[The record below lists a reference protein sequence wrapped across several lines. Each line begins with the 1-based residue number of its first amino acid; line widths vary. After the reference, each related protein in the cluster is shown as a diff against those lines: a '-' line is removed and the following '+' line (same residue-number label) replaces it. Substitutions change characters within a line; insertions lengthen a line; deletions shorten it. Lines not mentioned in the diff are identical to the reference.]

1 MFIPQLIIFKIFVM
15 YQYQV
20 SFSQAVRM
28 AFDSYCRFQGR
39 SSRSEYWWW
48 VLFVAILS
56 FCIGIIEGIL
66 GFSMTAVR
74 TTSGILSLVLLLPGL
89 GLSVRR
95 LHDIGKSG
103 WWILLGFYS
112 CGGRHY
118 THNLVRPQQRD
129 DGKPLWARAQYGE
142 MTLMFPA
149 TRSGNGSRKNARAD
163 A

>member
-1 MFIPQLIIFKIFVM
+1 M

-56 FCIGIIEGIL
+56 FGIGIVEGIL
-66 GFSMTAVR
+66 GFSMTAVQA
-74 TTSGILSLVLLLPGL
+74 TSGILSLVLLLPGL

-95 LHDIGKSG
+95 LHDINKSG
-103 WWILLGFYS
+103 WWILLGLIPVV
-112 CGGRHY
+112 GGIV
-118 THNLVRPQQRD
+118 LII
-129 DGKPLWARAQYGE
+129 WFARNSQMQDNQYGPVPN
-142 MTLMFPA
+142 MA
-149 TRSGNGSRKNARAD
+149 T
-163 A
+163 

>member
-1 MFIPQLIIFKIFVM
+1 M

-66 GFSMTAVR
+66 GFSMTAVQA
-74 TTSGILSLVLLLPGL
+74 TSGILSLALLLPGL

-95 LHDIGKSG
+95 LHDINKSG
-103 WWILLGFYS
+103 WWILLGLIPVVGAIVLIIWFAQNS
-112 CGGRHY
+112 QMQD
-118 THNLVRPQQRD
+118 N
-129 DGKPLWARAQYGE
+129 QYGPVPN
-142 MTLMFPA
+142 M
-149 TRSGNGSRKNARAD
+149 AR
-163 A
+163 

>member
-1 MFIPQLIIFKIFVM
+1 M

-56 FCIGIIEGIL
+56 FCIGIVEGIL
-66 GFSMTAVR
+66 GFSMTAVQ

-103 WWILLGFYS
+103 WWILLGFIPVV
-112 CGGRHY
+112 GAIILI
-118 THNLVRPQQRD
+118 T
-129 DGKPLWARAQYGE
+129 WFARNSE
-142 MTLMFPA
+142 MTENRYGPVPNM
-149 TRSGNGSRKNARAD
+149 AR
-163 A
+163 

>member
-1 MFIPQLIIFKIFVM
+1 M

-20 SFSQAVRM
+20 SVSQAVRM

-66 GFSMTAVR
+66 GFSMTAVQ
-74 TTSGILSLVLLLPGL
+74 TTSGILSLVLFLPGL

-103 WWILLGFYS
+103 WWILLGFIPVVGAIILITRVRDKKGFKNDESAALKS
-112 CGGRHY
+112 CRFF
-118 THNLVRPQQRD
+118 
-129 DGKPLWARAQYGE
+129 W
-142 MTLMFPA
+142 
-149 TRSGNGSRKNARAD
+149 
-163 A
+163 

>member
-1 MFIPQLIIFKIFVM
+1 M

-56 FCIGIIEGIL
+56 LCIGIIEGIL

-103 WWILLGFYS
+103 WWILLGFIPVV
-112 CGGRHY
+112 GAIILI
-118 THNLVRPQQRD
+118 T
-129 DGKPLWARAQYGE
+129 WFARNSE
-142 MTLMFPA
+142 MTENRYGPMP
-149 TRSGNGSRKNARAD
+149 NMAR
-163 A
+163 

>member
-1 MFIPQLIIFKIFVM
+1 M

-20 SFSQAVRM
+20 SFSRAVRM

-74 TTSGILSLVLLLPGL
+74 TTSGILSLVLFLPGL

-103 WWILLGFYS
+103 WWILLGFIPVV
-112 CGGRHY
+112 GAII
-118 THNLVRPQQRD
+118 LII
-129 DGKPLWARAQYGE
+129 WFARNSE
-142 MTLMFPA
+142 MTENHYGPVPNM
-149 TRSGNGSRKNARAD
+149 AR
-163 A
+163 

>member
-1 MFIPQLIIFKIFVM
+1 M

-20 SFSQAVRM
+20 SFSQAVSM

-56 FCIGIIEGIL
+56 VCIGIIEGIL
-66 GFSMTAVR
+66 GFSMTAVQA
-74 TTSGILSLVLLLPGL
+74 TSGILSLVLLLPGL

-103 WWILLGFYS
+103 WWVLLGFIPVV
-112 CGGRHY
+112 GAII
-118 THNLVRPQQRD
+118 LIIWFVRNS
-129 DGKPLWARAQYGE
+129 E
-142 MTLMFPA
+142 MTENCYGPVPNM
-149 TRSGNGSRKNARAD
+149 AR
-163 A
+163 

>member
-1 MFIPQLIIFKIFVM
+1 M

-56 FCIGIIEGIL
+56 FCIGIIESIL
-66 GFSMTAVR
+66 GFSMTAVQ

-95 LHDIGKSG
+95 LHDINKSG
-103 WWILLGFYS
+103 WWILLGLIPVVGAIVIIIWFAQNS
-112 CGGRHY
+112 QMQD
-118 THNLVRPQQRD
+118 N
-129 DGKPLWARAQYGE
+129 QYGPVPN
-142 MTLMFPA
+142 M
-149 TRSGNGSRKNARAD
+149 AR
-163 A
+163 

>member
-1 MFIPQLIIFKIFVM
+1 M

-74 TTSGILSLVLLLPGL
+74 TTSGILSLGLLLPGL

-103 WWILLGFYS
+103 WWILLGLIPVVGAIVLIIWF
-112 CGGRHY
+112 
-118 THNLVRPQQRD
+118 
-129 DGKPLWARAQYGE
+129 ARNSQMQDNQYGPVPN
-142 MTLMFPA
+142 MA
-149 TRSGNGSRKNARAD
+149 T
-163 A
+163 

>member
-1 MFIPQLIIFKIFVM
+1 M

-48 VLFVAILS
+48 VLFVTILS

-66 GFSMTAVR
+66 GFSMTAVQ

-103 WWILLGFYS
+103 WWVLLGFIPVVGAIILIIWFAQNS
-112 CGGRHY
+112 QMQD
-118 THNLVRPQQRD
+118 N
-129 DGKPLWARAQYGE
+129 QYGPVPN
-142 MTLMFPA
+142 L
-149 TRSGNGSRKNARAD
+149 AR
-163 A
+163 

>member
-1 MFIPQLIIFKIFVM
+1 M

-66 GFSMTAVR
+66 GFSMTAVQV
-74 TTSGILSLVLLLPGL
+74 TSGILSLVLLLPGL

-103 WWILLGFYS
+103 WWILLGLIPVVGAIVLIIWF
-112 CGGRHY
+112 
-118 THNLVRPQQRD
+118 
-129 DGKPLWARAQYGE
+129 ARNSQMQDNQYGPVPN
-142 MTLMFPA
+142 M
-149 TRSGNGSRKNARAD
+149 AR
-163 A
+163 

>member
-1 MFIPQLIIFKIFVM
+1 M

-66 GFSMTAVR
+66 GFSMTAVQ
-74 TTSGILSLVLLLPGL
+74 TTSGILSLVLFLPGL

-95 LHDIGKSG
+95 LHDIG
-103 WWILLGFYS
+103 
-112 CGGRHY
+112 
-118 THNLVRPQQRD
+118 
-129 DGKPLWARAQYGE
+129 
-142 MTLMFPA
+142 
-149 TRSGNGSRKNARAD
+149 
-163 A
+163 

>member
-1 MFIPQLIIFKIFVM
+1 M

-66 GFSMTAVR
+66 GFSMTAVQ
-74 TTSGILSLVLLLPGL
+74 TTSGILSLVLFLPGL

-103 WWILLGFYS
+103 WWILLGFIPVV
-112 CGGRHY
+112 GAII
-118 THNLVRPQQRD
+118 LII
-129 DGKPLWARAQYGE
+129 WFARNSE
-142 MTLMFPA
+142 MT
-149 TRSGNGSRKNARAD
+149 GNRYGPVPNMAR
-163 A
+163 

>member
-1 MFIPQLIIFKIFVM
+1 M

-48 VLFVAILS
+48 VLFVSILS

-103 WWILLGFYS
+103 WWILLGFIPVV
-112 CGGRHY
+112 GAIILI
-118 THNLVRPQQRD
+118 T
-129 DGKPLWARAQYGE
+129 WFARNSE
-142 MTLMFPA
+142 MTENRYGPMP
-149 TRSGNGSRKNARAD
+149 NMAR
-163 A
+163 

>member
-1 MFIPQLIIFKIFVM
+1 M

-66 GFSMTAVR
+66 GFSMTAVQ

-103 WWILLGFYS
+103 WWVLLGFIPVVGAIILIIWYAQNS
-112 CGGRHY
+112 QMHD
-118 THNLVRPQQRD
+118 N
-129 DGKPLWARAQYGE
+129 QYGPVPN
-142 MTLMFPA
+142 L
-149 TRSGNGSRKNARAD
+149 AR
-163 A
+163 

>member
-1 MFIPQLIIFKIFVM
+1 M

-48 VLFVAILS
+48 VLFCSILG
-56 FCIGIIEGIL
+56 FCIGIVESIL
-66 GFSMTAVR
+66 GFSMTAVQA
-74 TTSGILSLVLLLPGL
+74 TSGILSLVLLLPGL

-103 WWILLGFYS
+103 WWILLGLIPMVGAIVLIIWF
-112 CGGRHY
+112 
-118 THNLVRPQQRD
+118 
-129 DGKPLWARAQYGE
+129 ARNSQMQDNQYGPVPN
-142 MTLMFPA
+142 M
-149 TRSGNGSRKNARAD
+149 AR
-163 A
+163 

>member
-1 MFIPQLIIFKIFVM
+1 M

-48 VLFVAILS
+48 VLFCSILG
-56 FCIGIIEGIL
+56 FCIGIVEGIL
-66 GFSMTAVR
+66 GFSMTAVQA
-74 TTSGILSLVLLLPGL
+74 TSGILSLVLLLPGL

-103 WWILLGFYS
+103 WWILLGLIPVVGAIVLIIWF
-112 CGGRHY
+112 
-118 THNLVRPQQRD
+118 
-129 DGKPLWARAQYGE
+129 ARNSQMQDNQYGPVPN
-142 MTLMFPA
+142 MA
-149 TRSGNGSRKNARAD
+149 T
-163 A
+163 

>member
-1 MFIPQLIIFKIFVM
+1 M

-20 SFSQAVRM
+20 SFSRAVRM

-56 FCIGIIEGIL
+56 FCIGIVEGIL
-66 GFSMTAVR
+66 GFSMTAVQ

-103 WWILLGFYS
+103 WWVLLGFIPVV
-112 CGGRHY
+112 GAIILI
-118 THNLVRPQQRD
+118 T
-129 DGKPLWARAQYGE
+129 WFARNSE
-142 MTLMFPA
+142 MTENRYGPVPNM
-149 TRSGNGSRKNARAD
+149 AR
-163 A
+163 

>member
-1 MFIPQLIIFKIFVM
+1 M

-66 GFSMTAVR
+66 GFSMTAVQA
-74 TTSGILSLVLLLPGL
+74 TFGILSLVLLLPGL

-95 LHDIGKSG
+95 LHDINKSG
-103 WWILLGFYS
+103 WWILLGLIPVV
-112 CGGRHY
+112 GGIVLIIWFARDSEM
-118 THNLVRPQQRD
+118 TENAMAPCPIWRD
-129 DGKPLWARAQYGE
+129 DSHVSGHAQ
-142 MTLMFPA
+142 
-149 TRSGNGSRKNARAD
+149 RQ
-163 A
+163 

>member
-1 MFIPQLIIFKIFVM
+1 M

-66 GFSMTAVR
+66 GFSMTAVQ

-103 WWILLGFYS
+103 WWVLLGFIPVVGAIILIIWFAQNS
-112 CGGRHY
+112 QMQD
-118 THNLVRPQQRD
+118 N
-129 DGKPLWARAQYGE
+129 QYGPVPN
-142 MTLMFPA
+142 L
-149 TRSGNGSRKNARAD
+149 AR
-163 A
+163 

>member
-1 MFIPQLIIFKIFVM
+1 M

-66 GFSMTAVR
+66 GFSMTAVQA
-74 TTSGILSLVLLLPGL
+74 TSGILSLVLLLPGL

-103 WWILLGFYS
+103 WWILLGLIPVVGAIVLIIWF
-112 CGGRHY
+112 
-118 THNLVRPQQRD
+118 
-129 DGKPLWARAQYGE
+129 ARNSQMQDNQYGPVPN
-142 MTLMFPA
+142 MA
-149 TRSGNGSRKNARAD
+149 T
-163 A
+163 

>member
-1 MFIPQLIIFKIFVM
+1 M

-48 VLFVAILS
+48 VLFVAILG

-66 GFSMTAVR
+66 GFSMTAVQ
-74 TTSGILSLVLLLPGL
+74 TTSGILSLALLLPGL

-103 WWILLGFYS
+103 WWILLGFIP
-112 CGGRHY
+112 
-118 THNLVRPQQRD
+118 LVGAIVLIIWFAQNSQMQD
-129 DGKPLWARAQYGE
+129 NQYGPVPN
-142 MTLMFPA
+142 L
-149 TRSGNGSRKNARAD
+149 AR
-163 A
+163 

>member
-1 MFIPQLIIFKIFVM
+1 M

-66 GFSMTAVR
+66 GFSMTAVQ
-74 TTSGILSLVLLLPGL
+74 TTSGILSLVLFLPGL

-103 WWILLGFYS
+103 WWILLGFIPVV
-112 CGGRHY
+112 GAII
-118 THNLVRPQQRD
+118 LII
-129 DGKPLWARAQYGE
+129 WFARNSE
-142 MTLMFPA
+142 MTENRYAPVPNM
-149 TRSGNGSRKNARAD
+149 AR
-163 A
+163 

>member
-1 MFIPQLIIFKIFVM
+1 M

-56 FCIGIIEGIL
+56 FCIGIIEAIL
-66 GFSMTAVR
+66 GFSMTAVQ

-103 WWILLGFYS
+103 WWILLGFIPVV
-112 CGGRHY
+112 GAII
-118 THNLVRPQQRD
+118 LIIWFARD
-129 DGKPLWARAQYGE
+129 SE
-142 MTLMFPA
+142 MTENRYGPVP
-149 TRSGNGSRKNARAD
+149 NIAR
-163 A
+163 

>member
-1 MFIPQLIIFKIFVM
+1 M

-66 GFSMTAVR
+66 GFSMTAVQ

-103 WWILLGFYS
+103 WWVLLGFIPVVGAIVLIIWFAQNS
-112 CGGRHY
+112 QMQD
-118 THNLVRPQQRD
+118 N
-129 DGKPLWARAQYGE
+129 QYGPVPN
-142 MTLMFPA
+142 L
-149 TRSGNGSRKNARAD
+149 AR
-163 A
+163 

>member
-1 MFIPQLIIFKIFVM
+1 M

-66 GFSMTAVR
+66 GFSMTAVQ

-95 LHDIGKSG
+95 LHDINKSG
-103 WWILLGFYS
+103 WWILLGLIPVVGAIILIIWFAQNS
-112 CGGRHY
+112 QMQD
-118 THNLVRPQQRD
+118 N
-129 DGKPLWARAQYGE
+129 QYGPVPN
-142 MTLMFPA
+142 L
-149 TRSGNGSRKNARAD
+149 AR
-163 A
+163 

>member
-1 MFIPQLIIFKIFVM
+1 M

-56 FCIGIIEGIL
+56 FCIGIIESIL
-66 GFSMTAVR
+66 GFSMTAVQ

-95 LHDIGKSG
+95 LHDINKSG
-103 WWILLGFYS
+103 WWILLGLIPVVGAIVLIIWFAQNS
-112 CGGRHY
+112 QMQD
-118 THNLVRPQQRD
+118 N
-129 DGKPLWARAQYGE
+129 QYGPVPN
-142 MTLMFPA
+142 M
-149 TRSGNGSRKNARAD
+149 AR
-163 A
+163 